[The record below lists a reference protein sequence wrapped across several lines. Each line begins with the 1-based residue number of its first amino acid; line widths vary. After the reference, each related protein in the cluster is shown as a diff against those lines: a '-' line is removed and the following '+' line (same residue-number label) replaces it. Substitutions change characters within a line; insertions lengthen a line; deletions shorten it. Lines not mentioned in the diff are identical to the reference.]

1 MTPRLREL
9 ALGVAACALALGA
22 GCYTGLA
29 SDADGLASGD
39 STGRAPGEGG
49 SDGSD
54 GGSDGAPGEGT
65 CEGDRLGASPLQR
78 LTRTEYDHTIA
89 DLLGIDTHP
98 AQALPPD
105 GLSGLFANNG
115 ATAVPSYAVEVYR
128 DLAESLAATA
138 IADLSEI
145 LPCDPAQLGEDACAA
160 EFIEQFG
167 RRAWRRPLDA
177 AQVDRL
183 VQLYQQGRADGTFA
197 EGIGLVIEAV
207 LQSPW
212 FLYRIESGVPAPGEE
227 AVALDGFELAS
238 RLSYFLWRSMPDD
251 ALLAAAEAGE
261 LDDPEFV
268 EAQVRRMLDD
278 PRAERALL
286 TFFGELFALD
296 TTASLY
302 KDPEL
307 FDTFSP
313 ELAADMRTELELF
326 VLSALR
332 EGDGRVDTLLG
343 ANHTFVNARLAALY
357 GIEAPAGDGFT
368 RVELDPSR
376 FRGLV
381 TKPVLMALSAHDQ
394 RTSPTFRGK
403 LVRTRLLC
411 QGLPPPP
418 PGVESTVPSP
428 GELSTREW
436 VQQRLD
442 NPSCAGCHELMDP
455 IGLAFEHFDAMGRY
469 RDQDDGAAIDA
480 HGLLVGTDVDGP
492 FDGPSGLVDKLLAS
506 EQVGACIA
514 HEWFEFG
521 MGRATSDDDACTTAA
536 IDESFASTDHDIT
549 ELMVAIATS
558 PAFRLRRPD
567 DLEEAP

>member
-9 ALGVAACALALGA
+9 ALGVTACALTLAP

-29 SDADGLASGD
+29 SEAGPGDGD

-49 SDGSD
+49 GSAED
-54 GGSDGAPGEGT
+54 GGSDGAPGEAS
-65 CEGDRLGASPLQR
+65 CEGERLGASPLQR

-98 AQALPPD
+98 ARALPPD

-115 ATAVPSYAVEVYR
+115 ATTVPSYAVEVYR

-138 IADLSEI
+138 TADLPGL
-145 LPCDPAQLGEDACAA
+145 LPCDPAQIGEDACAA
-160 EFIEQFG
+160 AFIEDFG

-183 VQLYQQGRADGTFA
+183 LALYQQGRTEGSFT

-212 FLYRIESGVPAPGEE
+212 FLYRIESGVPAAGEE

-261 LDDPEFV
+261 LDDPEAV

-307 FDTFSP
+307 FDTYSP

-326 VLSALR
+326 VLSILR
-332 EGDGRVDTLLG
+332 DGDGRIDTLLG
-343 ANHTFVNARLAALY
+343 ASHTFVNARLAALY
-357 GIEAPAGDGFT
+357 GIDAPPGDGFT
-368 RVELDPSR
+368 RVELEPSR
-376 FRGLV
+376 SRGLL
-381 TKPVLMALSAHDQ
+381 TKPALMALSAHDQ
-394 RTSPTFRGK
+394 RTSPTLRGK

-418 PGVESTVPSP
+418 ANVDSSVPAP

-442 NPSCAGCHELMDP
+442 NPSCATCHELMDL
-455 IGLAFEHFDAMGRY
+455 IGLGFEHFDAMGRY
-469 RDQDDGAAIDA
+469 RAEEDGAAIDA
-480 HGLLVGTDVDGP
+480 HGLLVDTDVDGP
-492 FDGPSGLVDKLLAS
+492 FDGPSGLADKLVDS
-506 EQVGACIA
+506 EQVGTCIA

-521 MGRATSDDDACTTAA
+521 MGRAPSGDDACTTAA
-536 IDESFASTDHDIT
+536 LDESFASTDHDIT